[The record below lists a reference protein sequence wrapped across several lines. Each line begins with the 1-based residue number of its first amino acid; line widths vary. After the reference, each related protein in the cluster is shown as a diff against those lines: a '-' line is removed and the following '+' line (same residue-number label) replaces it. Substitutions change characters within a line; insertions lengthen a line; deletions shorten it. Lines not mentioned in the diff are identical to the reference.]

1 MRWKNMKK
9 TQRFV
14 IICIFIAVVQFVY
27 TEKKNK
33 YVKVI
38 LDLQKSKSCMYA
50 IKSNETTTLT
60 LDNYFYN

>member
-1 MRWKNMKK
+1 MKK

-27 TEKKNK
+27 TEKKQVCEG
-33 YVKVI
+33 YTRST
-38 LDLQKSKSCMYA
+38 KSKSCMYV